1 MFKKA
6 IAKVQNNLVGTASG
20 AVVTYWA
27 VGKYANVSKMWLRLT
42 LTALGGV
49 AGAYAQSAVAA
60 KKSAPKA
67 GSINK

>member
-1 MFKKA
+1 MIKKS
-6 IAKVQNNLVGTASG
+6 IAKVQNNLIGTAAG

-42 LTALGGV
+42 LAALGGF
-49 AGAYAQSAVAA
+49 AGAYAQSAITA